1 MKNLISIQSNK
12 YRNKVSKKELI
23 ISKLTYEME
32 MLKKQIDMQNQD
44 EEDTFAQA
52 EEMEM
57 DFNYEDDLTKQIEDL
72 EKQNKD

>member
-1 MKNLISIQSNK
+1 
-12 YRNKVSKKELI
+12 
-23 ISKLTYEME
+23 ME